1 MSRYD
6 TLYNNMKNKF
16 TVVSDES
23 EYTLGEYMLMKAKEQ
38 SGKSNL
44 PVAHKSANSAVV
56 SILSYV
62 NDKLTIKTP
71 PAKDKTI
78 KAFPFRT
85 SFSALVSS
93 LVACTFIFSFGIF
106 GFRAMTAETGSF
118 VVADAEDEQ
127 RQEENLAETEY
138 SYE

>member
-16 TVVSDES
+16 TVVNGES

-44 PVAHKSANSAVV
+44 PVAHNATSSAVV

-93 LVACTFIFSFGIF
+93 LVACTFIFSFGVF
-106 GFRAMTAETGSF
+106 GFKAMTGESGSF
-118 VVADAEDEQ
+118 VVAEAE
-127 RQEENLAETEY
+127 EEIIENETEY

>member
-16 TVVSDES
+16 TVINGES
-23 EYTLGEYMLMKAKEQ
+23 ECTLGEYMLMKAKEQ
-38 SGKSNL
+38 SGKSSL
-44 PVAHKSANSAVV
+44 PVARTATSSAVV

-93 LVACTFIFSFGIF
+93 LVACTFIFSFGVF
-106 GFRAMTAETGSF
+106 GFKAMTSESGSF
-118 VVADAEDEQ
+118 VVAEAEEEI
-127 RQEENLAETEY
+127 EENKNVTEY

>member
-1 MSRYD
+1 
-6 TLYNNMKNKF
+6 MKNKF
-16 TVVSDES
+16 TVVSDEA
-23 EYTLGEYMLMKAKEQ
+23 EYTLGDYMLMKAKEKNGNT
-38 SGKSNL
+38 SL
-44 PVAHKSANSAVV
+44 PVSRASTSSAVV

-93 LVACTFIFSFGIF
+93 LVACTFVFSFGVF
-106 GFRAMTAETGSF
+106 GFKALTSETGSF
-118 VVADAEDEQ
+118 VAANAEVESEI
-127 RQEENLAETEY
+127 EENTDNTEY